1 MEEKLV
7 SAVVIT
13 HNRKDLVQKAIQSV
27 LNQTYKPMELIV
39 VDDASDDT
47 TRELLTQLSLDKGF
61 QYIYIP
67 KEESRGG
74 NHARNVG
81 ILQAK
86 GEYIALLD
94 DDDEWLP
101 EKTAKQAAYLDAH
114 PDIAVVSCGRITETN
129 FKKRIPVDL
138 ATLPEGDLREAAW
151 TRMLFLSSSMMVRRT
166 ALLEIGMFDEELRF
180 WQDTEMLIR
189 LMQISHAGMLR
200 EHLYLYRVI
209 KTDQNRLTNKLDG
222 WEAAVHYIENKHQD
236 LLEALSTQARRS
248 YETKVARDGMVRA
261 ATCRNFRKRNEYLK
275 RCCELQPGLKNCLY
289 YHLVAYRHTYFK

>member
-1 MEEKLV
+1 MGEKLV

-13 HNRKDLVQKAIQSV
+13 HNRKELVQKAIQSV
-27 LNQTYKPMELIV
+27 LNQTYEQMELIV
-39 VDDASDDT
+39 VDDASDDD
-47 TRELLTQLSLDKGF
+47 EKEMLTQLSAEKGF

-67 KEESRGG
+67 KEESKGG

-81 ILQAK
+81 ILRAK

-114 PDIAVVSCGRITETN
+114 PDIAVVSCGRITENN

-151 TRMLFLSSSMMVRRT
+151 SRMLFLSSSMMVRRR
-166 ALLEIGMFDEELRF
+166 ALLEIGLFDEELRF

-189 LMQISHAGMLR
+189 LMQISRAGMVR

-209 KTDQNRLTNKLDG
+209 KTDKSRLTNKLDG
-222 WEAAVHYIENKHQD
+222 WEEAVRYIEHKHRD
-236 LLEALSTQARRS
+236 LMEALSEEARRA

-261 ATCRNFRKRNEYLK
+261 ATCRNFHKRNEYMK
-275 RCCELQPGLKNCLY
+275 TCCELQPGLKNRLR
-289 YHLVAYRHTYFK
+289 YHLIAYRHTFFK